1 MKAFPITRELEQQ
14 RKKLKEKAEIIREE
28 RKKRKAEKEKKIK
41 SVLLEK

>member
-14 RKKLKEKAEIIREE
+14 RKKLEEKAEIIREE